1 MTGESDP
8 VKKNILKSCLKKKE
22 LIDSNGEKNIATK
35 HTIPSPIL
43 MSGTKILTGEGKM
56 VVLVVG

>member
-22 LIDSNGEKNIATK
+22 HIDSNGEKNIATK